1 MLAMKPGDHPDF
13 FRLAPPPG
21 TSRESAIHL
30 DRDGQFWNEG
40 DKVTH
45 PALHAALTRWIT
57 RHPDDGRFILSN
69 GYDWTYFSVADA
81 PYLVNSLSVGP
92 EGVVLTLSDETTE
105 PLEPSRLRVGDADAL
120 YIAVKGGQFEARFT
134 RHAQNQLAQVLVED
148 AQGRLALEIAG
159 VRWPL
164 PS

>member
-1 MLAMKPGDHPDF
+1 MKPGDHPDF

-21 TSRESAIHL
+21 TSRDSAIHL

-40 DKVTH
+40 DRIEH

-81 PYLVNSLSVGP
+81 PYLVRSLSVEP
-92 EGVVLTLSDETTE
+92 SHVLLTLSDDTQEI
-105 PLEPSRLRVGDADAL
+105 LDPSGLRVGEANAL
-120 YIAVKGGQFEARFT
+120 YVAVKGGQFEARFT
-134 RHAQNQLAQVLVED
+134 RHAQTQLAPVLVED
-148 AQGRLALEIAG
+148 TEGAPALEIAG
-159 VRWPL
+159 VRRAIRAAHA
-164 PS
+164 